1 MAKPTTPALRRRR
14 TLRNLVLLLLCPL
27 ALTVLWQFPYFT
39 SDQALWALK
48 KENFFESGR
57 VLFRAETAE
66 WPDYDSLGDEFVV
79 LRSGDWYALGS
90 LVRNNLFWGP
100 YVFWSI
106 RPEPDRALAC
116 TQNSNDFLFVVS
128 SDPEI
133 VTVEVEYLSDIAEQ
147 GEPVYAL
154 RTIRR
159 EALVENCFLLP
170 LEELHQ
176 TSPLSVYSGGR
187 LRGYDAAGNL
197 VYQEPVPEIW
207 ARYGVEIDGMR

>member
-27 ALTVLWQFPYFT
+27 ALIVLWQFPYFT

-57 VLFRAETAE
+57 VLFLAEAAE

-106 RPEPDRALAC
+106 RPEPDHALTH
-116 TQNSNDFLFVVS
+116 TQNSHDFLFVVS

-170 LEELHQ
+170 LEELDR
-176 TSPLSVYSGGR
+176 TSPLTMYNGGR
-187 LRGYDAAGNL
+187 LRGYDAEGNL
-197 VYQEPVPEIW
+197 VYQEPVPETW